1 MISQHYSWITAL
13 ALVVDLLIRGG
24 LSIRVIMRRRPVGVT
39 MAWLSVVLV
48 FPFLGAILYLLFG
61 ELRLG
66 NRRAEWATRIHGP
79 FVDWIKDQHDHYNV
93 IWSEQAAAS
102 EPLARLAETAVGIP
116 AVPDNDLQLIDNWNS
131 VFDAMIA
138 DIDAAERTVHMV
150 FYIWSNGGRADEVVE
165 ALLRAKQRGVIC
177 RILVDA
183 VGSKKFLKSDQAKRL
198 RDAGV
203 MLQAAL
209 PAGIVRM
216 LFVRFDLRMHRK
228 IVVVDGKIAYTGSLN
243 MIDPRYFK
251 QDAGVG
257 QWVDAMVRVRGPVVE
272 GLAITFL
279 EDWEL
284 DAAEGVEVLQQQGDV
299 HHVPPAGDWITQVI
313 PSGPAIRSDAIQD
326 ILLMAIYA
334 ARRELILTTPYFV
347 PDELLLTAL
356 ISAARRG
363 VEVTLIVP
371 SRVDSVL
378 VRFASQ
384 AFKGDL
390 SDAGIRV
397 MEFEGG
403 LLHTKSIT
411 IDRHISLFGSL
422 NLDPRSLHLNFE
434 ITLAIYDA
442 VFTENLRAIQQGYV
456 QHAHPLHRKSWESRS
471 KLIRFTENAARL
483 LGPLL

>member
-1 MISQHYSWITAL
+1 MHHYSWLTAVI
-13 ALVVDLLIRGG
+13 LVIDLVIRGG

-39 MAWLSVVLV
+39 MAWLAVVLV

-66 NRRAEWATRIHGP
+66 NRRAKWANKIHGP
-79 FVDWIKDQHDHYNV
+79 YVEWLKEQHDHYHVN
-93 IWSEQAAAS
+93 WSGLGVAC
-102 EPLARLAETAVGIP
+102 EPLSRLVEAAVQIP
-116 AVPDNDLQLIDNWNS
+116 AVPDNNLQLIDKWS
-131 VFDAMIA
+131 EVFDSILS
-138 DIDAAERTVHMV
+138 DIEAAERTIHMV
-150 FYIWSNGGRADEVVE
+150 FYIWSSGGRADEVLE
-165 ALLRAKQRGVIC
+165 ALIRARARGVTC
-177 RILVDA
+177 RVLLDA
-183 VGSKKFLKSDQAKRL
+183 VGSKRFLSGKQAARL
-198 RDAGV
+198 RSAGV

-209 PAGIVRM
+209 PAGLLRM

-228 IVVVDGKIAYTGSLN
+228 IVVIDGEIAYMGSLN
-243 MIDPRYFK
+243 LIDPRYFK
-251 QDAGVG
+251 QDVGIG

-272 GLAITFL
+272 GLGIAFL

-284 DAAEGVEVLQQQGDV
+284 DTTEGVEVLQETGDV
-299 HHVPPAGDWITQVI
+299 HHVDPMGDWTAQVI
-313 PSGPAIRSDAIQD
+313 PSGPAIREDAIQD

-347 PDELLLTAL
+347 PDESLLMALT
-356 ISAARRG
+356 SAARRG

-371 SRVDSVL
+371 TQVDSVL

-390 SDAGIRV
+390 VSAGIRV
-397 MEFEGG
+397 MLFNEG

-411 IDRHISLFGSL
+411 IDGQISLFGSL

-434 ITLAIYDA
+434 ITLAIYDE
-442 VFTENLRAIQQGYV
+442 VFTTKLRDLQQSYIASSTPMDFE
-456 QHAHPLHRKSWESRS
+456 QWASRS
-471 KLIRFTENAARL
+471 QLTRFTENAARL

>member
-1 MISQHYSWITAL
+1 MEHYSWLTAII
-13 ALVVDLLIRGG
+13 LVMDFVIRGG

-66 NRRAEWATRIHGP
+66 NRRVKWATKIHGP
-79 FVDWIKDQHDHYNV
+79 YVEWIKEQHDLYHVDWAPLGI
-93 IWSEQAAAS
+93 ES
-102 EPLARLAETAVGIP
+102 EPLARLAEAAVEIP
-116 AVPDNDLQLIDNWNS
+116 AVPGNKLQLLDQWS
-131 VFDAMIA
+131 GVFDSILA

-150 FYIWSNGGRADEVVE
+150 FYIWSAGGRADEVTE
-165 ALLRAKQRGVIC
+165 ALIRASQRGVVC
-177 RILVDA
+177 RLLVDD
-183 VGSKKFLKSDQAKRL
+183 VGSKKFLKGKQAERL
-198 RDAGV
+198 RAAGV
-203 MLQAAL
+203 RLHSAL
-209 PAGIVRM
+209 PAGLMRM

-228 IVVVDGKIAYTGSLN
+228 IIVIDGETAYTGSLN
-243 MIDPRYFK
+243 LIDPRYFK

-257 QWVDAMVRVRGPVVE
+257 QWVDAMVRLRGPAVE

-284 DAAEGVEVLQQQGDV
+284 ESGEGVDVLQETGDV
-299 HHVPPAGDWITQVI
+299 HHVDSEGEWAVQVI
-313 PSGPAIRSDAIQD
+313 PSGPAVRNEVIQD
-326 ILLMAIYA
+326 IILMAIYA

-347 PDELLLTAL
+347 PDEALLTAM

-363 VEVTLIVP
+363 VDVTLIVP
-371 SRVDSVL
+371 AHVDSVL
-378 VRFASQ
+378 VRFASR

-390 SDAGIRV
+390 VEAGIHV
-397 MEFEGG
+397 LLFNEG

-411 IDRHISLFGSL
+411 IDNEISLFGSL

-434 ITLAIYDA
+434 ITLAIYNRE
-442 VFTENLRAIQQGYV
+442 FTSQLRQLQQSYIA
-456 QHAHPLHRKSWESRS
+456 QSHPMDLEQWQTRS
-471 KLIRFTENAARL
+471 QIVRFTENTARL